1 VSPRKIASA
10 VLFLIALPLGC
21 GAGAAKA
28 PETAVAKTPPKTWG
42 APWVPRS
49 GTWPSQACSQK
60 AAELLGRMTLAEKVG
75 QMTQAER
82 RDLEPGDIQR
92 YALGSV
98 LSAGGSA
105 PGGATKA
112 EWADMLDAM
121 HAEALAS
128 RLGIPLLYGVDAVH
142 GHNNVLGATIFPHN
156 IGLGAAND
164 PELVRAVARA
174 TAVELEA
181 TGVDWTFAPMVAAAR
196 DERWGR
202 TYETFSEDPRQAGA
216 LGAAAIRGLQGD
228 RLGGEPGSI
237 LACAKH
243 FAGDGTTS
251 FKSSTVGGF
260 LDQGDSRLPPAD
272 FERLAIAPY
281 RPAIAVGVG
290 SIMVSFSSVH
300 GKKSHGDRRLLTN
313 VLKGELGFRGFLV
326 SDYIGIHQLPGSYAD
341 QVTLSVNAGLD
352 LFMEA
357 EREWKPFIE
366 TLTDVVQRG
375 RVPLSRIDDAV
386 TRILTVKCESGL
398 FEKAPTEAPELGRV
412 GSPEHRALA
421 RRAVRQSV
429 VLLKNDGGLL
439 PLKKSSKILVAG
451 SGANSLTRQA
461 GGWTLKW
468 QGAEEQAFP
477 GTTLLDALRGQAEKT
492 DLIRFD
498 ETGTTEGGDVAL
510 LVMSEPAYA
519 EMKGDTDKLSP
530 SAEDLRALDALH
542 QRKLPTI
549 VVLLSG
555 RPLIIEPELVKAQ
568 AWLAAWLPGS
578 AGEGVI
584 DVLYGDHAPTAKLS
598 HSWPRKLADVP
609 VNAGDAKYD
618 PLFALG
624 HGLTYAAASTTQPA
638 PRASTLAAPR

>member
-1 VSPRKIASA
+1 
-10 VLFLIALPLGC
+10 
-21 GAGAAKA
+21 
-28 PETAVAKTPPKTWG
+28 
-42 APWVPRS
+42 
-49 GTWPSQACSQK
+49 
-60 AAELLGRMTLAEKVG
+60 MTLAEKIG

-105 PGGATKA
+105 PGGATPR
-112 EWADMLDAM
+112 EWAEMLDNM

-164 PELVRAVARA
+164 PALVQALARA

-202 TYETFSEDPRQAGA
+202 TYETFSEDPLRAGV

-228 RLGGEPGSI
+228 RLGGQRGSI

-251 FKSSTVGGF
+251 FKSSTIGGF
-260 LDQGDSRLPPAD
+260 LDQGDTRLPPAD
-272 FERLAIAPY
+272 FTRLAITPY
-281 RPAIAVGVG
+281 RPAIAAGVG
-290 SIMVSFSSVH
+290 SIMVSFSSVN
-300 GKKSHGDRRLLTN
+300 GVKSHGDQRLLTG

-341 QVTLSVNAGLD
+341 QVSLSVNAGLD

-357 EREWKPFIE
+357 EHEWKPFIE

-375 RVPLSRIDDAV
+375 RVPESRIDDAV

-398 FEKAPTEAPELGRV
+398 FEKAPTDRRELTQV
-412 GSPEHRALA
+412 GSAPHRALA
-421 RRAVRQSV
+421 RRAVRQSL
-429 VLLKNDGGLL
+429 VLLKNEGGLL
-439 PLKKSSKILVAG
+439 PLKKSSKIVVAG

-461 GGWTLKW
+461 GGWTLQW
-468 QGAEEQAFP
+468 QGANDQPFP
-477 GTTLLDALRGQAEKT
+477 GTTLLEALRNQADAPE
-492 DLIRFD
+492 LIRFD
-498 ETGTTEGGDVAL
+498 EHGKTEGGDIAL
-510 LVMSEPAYA
+510 LVMSEPPYA

-530 SAEDLRALDALH
+530 TAEDLRALDALH
-542 QRKLPTI
+542 QRKLPI
-549 VVLLSG
+549 VVVLLSG
-555 RPLIIEPELVKAQ
+555 RPLIIEAELVKAQ

-584 DVLYGDHAPTAKLS
+584 DVLYGDHAPTGKLS
-598 HSWPRKLADVP
+598 HSWPRALAGVP
-609 VNAGDAKYD
+609 LNVGDPNYD
-618 PLFALG
+618 PLFAVG
-624 HGLTYAAASTTQPA
+624 HGLTYPASRAQPA
-638 PRASTLAAPR
+638 SAAPSVSPAP